1 MATRTKPKPR
11 SAVEILDQDREK
23 ELVDRLR
30 AYGESADSFA
40 RKAARTLETL
50 YAKGSWLVKPRLDGK
65 PFESFRQWLEYPRPH
80 GGGIGRDDGTIP
92 IEGIAARIA
101 ADLGHGHPIL
111 QHLEAKVSSG
121 KKGGDG
127 SNQHAGSKS
136 GTSRLAIQAAR
147 NGTREEQKLWLQ
159 IHHPEIWKRLM
170 AGEFKSV
177 NAAMVEAGVGVK
189 HSSHYDRVRRSWN
202 CLTKKE
208 RTKFLKELER
218 HNYGDVP
225 ARTKRGTA
233 K

>member
-1 MATRTKPKPR
+1 MATRTKNKPR
-11 SAVEILDQDREK
+11 SAVEILEQDREK

-30 AYGESADSFA
+30 SYGESVDSFA
-40 RKAARTLETL
+40 RSAAMTLETL
-50 YAKGSWLVKPRLDGK
+50 YAQGSWRVKPRLDGK
-65 PFESFRQWLEYPRPH
+65 PFVSFREWLEYPRPR

-111 QHLEAKVSSG
+111 QHLEAKVSNG
-121 KKGGDG
+121 KKGGNG
-127 SNQHAGSKS
+127 SNQHTGSKS
-136 GTSRLAIQAAR
+136 ASCGLAVKADSHGTV
-147 NGTREEQKLWLQ
+147 EEKKLWLQ
-159 IHHPEIWKRLM
+159 LHHPKIWKRLM

-202 CLTKKE
+202 CLTKAE
-208 RTKFLKELER
+208 RKSFLKELER
-218 HNYGDVP
+218 HNYGNVP
-225 ARTKRGTA
+225 ARTKGGTA